1 MEAGDAAE
9 WLLHAESDLQYAMLG
24 RGAPGILQSQVAF
37 HTQQAAEKALKAV
50 LVHASVDFPRTHDL
64 QALLMLI
71 GDGGIA
77 VPPELE
83 GVNALTRFAVETRYP
98 SGADHAGRAGAS
110 DRPGGQNH
118 CLGAGPDSA
127 IVEDPMMTPL
137 LPKRRHCKEFFRPDP
152 SD

>member
-9 WLLHAESDLQYAMLG
+9 WLLHAESDLHYAALG
-24 RGAPGILQSQVAF
+24 RGAPGILQNQVAF

-71 GDGGIA
+71 CNRGIA

-83 GVNALTRFAVETRYP
+83 PVTALTRFAAETRYP
-98 SGADHAGRAGAS
+98 GDPEPITPEELAQAIALADKTIAWARA
-110 DRPGGQNH
+110 
-118 CLGAGPDSA
+118 
-127 IVEDPMMTPL
+127 
-137 LPKRRHCKEFFRPDP
+137 
-152 SD
+152 